1 MARRRERRRGD
12 RGVVAVL
19 SVFFVILLLTILAVS
34 INLGRLTR
42 TRGDLQHAT
51 DSAVTAAVESL
62 DNKPA
67 GGPVA
72 GRTAAD
78 FDSSPTAT
86 SSVPAVAEGMAQH
99 YLLMNS
105 FGQIPTVAKDA
116 DLLYGFW
123 HLRVPGGFIPTKD
136 HCVFKAGNCDQ
147 GWEPGPAD
155 PSTNLVQAFAVNTII
170 LTTHYS
176 LPPYFGNFLMR
187 GNTNMNARAT
197 AIGRRTKVPCAIPSA
212 VSVCQIVDATGAGNG
227 FVCPGG
233 TLFKSFTSN
242 EYMDPNA
249 LGRIDLVNQWNP
261 ASENPQFMR
270 LYTRAEDFDHCMND
284 AATLPTPVTEYLSGD
299 GLMPNVERANLQ
311 PVVHALLGIQNDP
324 PAGSQQAGRCL
335 LGRTLV
341 IPVVQPIGIQSPADC
356 ANVCQATN
364 PVPSPPLPATAPAGV
379 PGGCIPWPATGV
391 QRVVGFV
398 NITFT
403 AIHCWHETDY
413 NGAGFVQPTIT
424 QANCYTALDTQP
436 GFVGQNLANRCAN
449 LQGVDF
455 MTQQALLRVDANITC
470 DPPTDPFDVA
480 GNPITG
486 NLLKPRLVR

>member
-1 MARRRERRRGD
+1 MARRRDRRRGD

-19 SVFFVILLLTILAVS
+19 SVFFVILLITILAVA

-51 DSAVTAAVESL
+51 DSAVLAAVEGL
-62 DNKPA
+62 DTPA
-67 GGPVA
+67 D

-78 FDSSPTAT
+78 FDTGPMAT
-86 SSVPAVAEGMAQH
+86 TSAPAVAEAMAQQ

-105 FGQIPTVAKDA
+105 FGQTPTVTRDS

-123 HLRVPGGFIPTKD
+123 HLRPNPEN
-136 HCVFKAGNCDQ
+136 CVFNSATCASGTCCGP
-147 GWEPGPAD
+147 GWEAGPAD
-155 PSTNLVQAFAVNTII
+155 PSTNLVQAFAVNTIT

-176 LPPYFGNFLMR
+176 LPSYFGNFLQR
-187 GNTNMNARAT
+187 GNTSMSARAT
-197 AIGRRTKVPCAIPSA
+197 AYGRRTKVPCAIPTA
-212 VSVCQIVDATGAGNG
+212 VSVCQLVDATGSGTG
-227 FVCPGG
+227 FLCPGG
-233 TLFKSFTSN
+233 TLFKSFTTN
-242 EYMDPNA
+242 EFMDPNA
-249 LGRIDLVNQWNP
+249 LGRIDLVNQWDP

-270 LYTRAEDFDHCMND
+270 LYTRAEDFDHCMDD
-284 AATLPTPVTEYLSGD
+284 ATTLPTPVKEYLSGD
-299 GLMPNVERANLQ
+299 GLMPDVSRANLQ
-311 PVVHALLGIQNDP
+311 PVIHALLGIQNDP

-356 ANVCQATN
+356 ANICQATN
-364 PVPSPPLPATAPAGV
+364 PVPSPPLPPTAPAGV

-424 QANCYTALDTQP
+424 ASNCYTALDTQP

-455 MTQQALLRVDANITC
+455 TTQQALLRVDANITC
-470 DPPTDPFDVA
+470 DPPTDPFDLA
-480 GNPITG
+480 GTPITG
-486 NLLKPRLVR
+486 NPMKPRLVR